1 MLDVAERQQIL
12 RLLVKETL
20 VDAESL
26 TIRHCIPL
34 SESGGPAPSEPPAPQ
49 PASLPVPQEPSY
61 LLRSRSIRALTCEA
75 HQAV

>member
-12 RLLVKETL
+12 RLLVKEIL
-20 VDAESL
+20 VGAEEGREGTRVGAL
-26 TIRHCIPL
+26 EVR
-34 SESGGPAPSEPPAPQ
+34 SE
-49 PASLPVPQEPSY
+49 QEPSY

>member
-12 RLLVKETL
+12 RLLVKEIL
-20 VDAESL
+20 VDAEEGREGDAGGAL
-26 TIRHCIPL
+26 EVR
-34 SESGGPAPSEPPAPQ
+34 SE
-49 PASLPVPQEPSY
+49 QEPSY